1 MFTKKFNINYEPP
14 KNKEEPIKEVNTN
27 GETIVSFKKKVNLTK
42 WRSVEKN
49 VIEILR
55 GFDYIKSVEDVT
67 LMNVGYDAKAKTKD
81 NKEQYYEI
89 KSVRSLGDPIKIT
102 NNEYTY
108 AHKHK
113 NKYYLAIA
121 SQQEDYIELC
131 IIHNPVETLN
141 LTRRIVQVEW
151 ICDEYERKYS
161 KTFF

>member
-1 MFTKKFNINYEPP
+1 MMLKLKLKII
-14 KNKEEPIKEVNTN
+14 KNK
-27 GETIVSFKKKVNLTK
+27 
-42 WRSVEKN
+42 
-49 VIEILR
+49 
-55 GFDYIKSVEDVT
+55 
-67 LMNVGYDAKAKTKD
+67 
-81 NKEQYYEI
+81 YYEI

-151 ICDEYERKYS
+151 ICDEYEGKYS